1 MKALKVICAAAAIA
15 LSLSI
20 PTYAEGT
27 DPGIIHVPGAP
38 SSGPGK
44 PGASSSGDIGSPGV
58 TSTEP
63 GDISSSAF
71 MDTLWTMLSI
81 F

>member
-1 MKALKVICAAAAIA
+1 MKALKAICAAAVLA

-20 PTYAEGT
+20 TTYAAGT
-27 DPGIIHVPGAP
+27 DPGIIIYPGVTHTGNLSEH
-38 SSGPGK
+38 SSG
-44 PGASSSGDIGSPGV
+44 AVGSPAV

-63 GDISSSAF
+63 GDIGSSAF
-71 MDTLWTMLSI
+71 MDTLLFMISI